1 MTVSHQPLPPNGQR
15 AVAAVRL
22 LRRLSP
28 SELAQVTVLMP
39 ELQAHATATLE
50 REPTDDYWR
59 RILREERGGY
69 QPSLDDPFL
78 DGLTYRGYFALSD
91 AEQDSF
97 WEKIFSE

>member
-1 MTVSHQPLPPNGQR
+1 
-15 AVAAVRL
+15 
-22 LRRLSP
+22 
-28 SELAQVTVLMP
+28 MP
-39 ELQAHATATLE
+39 ELQSFATAALE

-91 AEQDSF
+91 AEQNSF
-97 WEKIFSE
+97 WE